1 MALFERA
8 AEGGLPLL
16 VDVAIDLQTGLP
28 VMEQDK
34 PVLLSGLQ
42 ALRQWVHFA
51 LAEDSRRF
59 AYAAHT
65 ADYGNELKALRGYPV
80 TEAEGRLP
88 EMIRQAL
95 EGNPYIIAVTHL
107 TVRQQETGLRAAF
120 TLETVYGS
128 MEYEGEVTH
137 V

>member
-1 MALFERA
+1 MALFERV

-28 VMEQDK
+28 VTEQDK
-34 PVLLSGLQ
+34 PVLLSGLE

-51 LAEDSRRF
+51 LAEESRRF

-65 ADYGNELKALRGYPV
+65 ADYGNELEALRGYPLA
-80 TEAEGRLP
+80 EAESRLP
-88 EMIRQAL
+88 EVLRQAL
-95 EGNPYIIAVTHL
+95 EGNPYIIAVTRMAVHKREEAL
-107 TVRQQETGLRAAF
+107 EADF

-128 MEYEGEVTH
+128 MDYEGEVRIA
-137 V
+137 